1 MYPDVA
7 ERAKPSIKE
16 YNQFNPAMG
25 GSRGSQG
32 IQYGKGQTSSTTTR
46 SMFAELRYQLS
57 QSWNEE
63 GFSSLYQALL
73 ICAMVEPYN
82 LRSAQMACA
91 ADILKNDRE
100 NHKRGYEGQI
110 EELQYTR
117 YPSTSR
123 GSSLAVNYCTLDVRV
138 TSDRPSTP

>member
-1 MYPDVA
+1 MHMGVTEEAIRKAKYNVNAPMECWGCTNYPIYHKCPNNMYPDVA

-82 LRSAQMACA
+82 LRSAQVACA
-91 ADILKNDRE
+91 ADI
-100 NHKRGYEGQI
+100 
-110 EELQYTR
+110 
-117 YPSTSR
+117 
-123 GSSLAVNYCTLDVRV
+123 
-138 TSDRPSTP
+138 